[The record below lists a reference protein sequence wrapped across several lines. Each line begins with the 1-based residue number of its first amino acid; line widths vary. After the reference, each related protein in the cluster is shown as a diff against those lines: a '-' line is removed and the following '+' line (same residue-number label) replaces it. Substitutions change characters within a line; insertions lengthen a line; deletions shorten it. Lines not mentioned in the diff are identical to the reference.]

1 MPIVLRAVKG
11 SALTHAELDGNFTD
25 LDSRV
30 GSGGTGTLP
39 PVEITAS
46 TVLTEVAH
54 ANRQL
59 HVISGTPVTL
69 TLPSTATTGARFFG
83 VNLGTGAV
91 SVVKSGGVPVPANAI
106 LPSTIDQFSAFEVWK
121 TSSDYVRIA

>member
-1 MPIVLRAVKG
+1 MPITLRNNKG
-11 SALTHAELDGNFTD
+11 SSLTYTELDNNFTD
-25 LDSRV
+25 LDTRLQSA
-30 GSGGTGTLP
+30 SSSSLP

-83 VNLGTGAV
+83 VNLGAGAV
-91 SVVKSGGVPVPANAI
+91 SVVKSGGVHVPANAI